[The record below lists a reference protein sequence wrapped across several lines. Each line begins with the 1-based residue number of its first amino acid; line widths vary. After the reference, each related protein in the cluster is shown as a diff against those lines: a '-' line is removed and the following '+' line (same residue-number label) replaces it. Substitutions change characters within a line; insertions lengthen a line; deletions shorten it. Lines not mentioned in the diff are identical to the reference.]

1 MKEPTPNE
9 IAAALA
15 SVEIASAERI
25 EATIGPAEVVTAP
38 EWTRG
43 RRADLN
49 KWEAQLERAVNAE
62 LRAAR
67 LARDL
72 EEAREQAENDRRLM
86 HAALRKSRE
95 ALRPWVIATCLLAV
109 ALVRCLVGLWRLA

>member
-1 MKEPTPNE
+1 MRKPAPKQV
-9 IAAALA
+9 ADALA
-15 SVEIASAERI
+15 SIEIASAERI

-38 EWTRG
+38 EWTRV

-62 LRAAR
+62 ARAAR

-72 EEAREQAENDRRLM
+72 EEAIEQAANDRRLM

-95 ALRPWVIATCLLAV
+95 SARPWAIATGMLAV
-109 ALVRCLVGLWRLA
+109 ALVWCLVALWRLA